1 MKWVEFA
8 QEAPELAQIGSDRF
22 QRTEVVLVGSIRR
35 DGTPRVSPCEF
46 LFFEGQLFLG
56 MMWQS
61 RKALDLLRDPR
72 CVVHSAIINKSDE
85 AGEFKLRGRA
95 VAVQDTNII
104 ERYCQALYAQ
114 TNWRPDGP
122 FHLFAVDADHA
133 VHIKYLQN
141 GDQLVKEWR
150 PGQPA
155 AERVRRW
162 TGSGAVA

>member
-8 QEAPELAQIGSDRF
+8 EEAPELAQIGSDRF

-46 LFFEGQLFLG
+46 LFLEGDLFLG

-72 CVVHSAIINKSDE
+72 CVVHSAVIHRSDE
-85 AGEFKLRGRA
+85 AGEFKLRGQA
-95 VAVQDTNII
+95 VAVQDPDIV
-104 ERYCQALYAQ
+104 ERYCQALYARI
-114 TNWRPDGP
+114 TWRPEGP
-122 FHLFAVDADHA
+122 FHLFAVDVDHA

-141 GDQLVKEWR
+141 GDQFVIEWR
-150 PGQPA
+150 PGGA
-155 AERVRRW
+155 ASERLRRW
-162 TGSGAVA
+162 TGSGAVD